1 MRLAARPLTRSVAAV
16 LAVSML
22 AACGAGSPSPS
33 PSPTVPVD
41 LDTPAPSPVSVPTMA
56 PTAPPTLPPQ
66 GDWPPG
72 WDTAF
77 CGAFEEIIVAQELA
91 VDVGRALE
99 EDERDDALALARE
112 LESAGAFTQEMLG
125 ELEEWEPAQDAVEQ
139 LTELMDLAERMGRNY
154 RRYLDENSRNRLRR
168 AQGFAADMG
177 PVVENVEAELAGLA
191 NDENLSCPTGEFVL
205 ETP

>member
-1 MRLAARPLTRSVAAV
+1 MRLAARSLTRTVAAV

-22 AACGAGSPSPS
+22 VACGAGSPSPS

-66 GDWPPG
+66 GDWPAG

-77 CGAFEEIIVAQELA
+77 CAAFQEVVVAQELA

-112 LESAGAFTQEMLG
+112 LEGAGAATQEMLG
-125 ELEEWEPAQDAVEQ
+125 ELEEWEPAQEAVEQ

-154 RRYLDENSRNRLRR
+154 RRYLDENARNRLRR

-191 NDENLSCPTGEFVL
+191 NDENLSCPTAEFVL